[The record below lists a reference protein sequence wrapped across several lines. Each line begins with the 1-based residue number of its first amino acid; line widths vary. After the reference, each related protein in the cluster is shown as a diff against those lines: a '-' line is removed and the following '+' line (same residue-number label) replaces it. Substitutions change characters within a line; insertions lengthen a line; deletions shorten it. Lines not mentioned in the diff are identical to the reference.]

1 MIEMSADTVELFKAL
16 VAFQA
21 ECPSPTKSSVN
32 PHFKNRYAALDTVL
46 DTVKPFLA
54 KHGLSL
60 VQFPCGT
67 TPGMVGVVTQIN
79 HVSGQWMRCAF
90 SVNIT
95 KNDPQMAGSGIS
107 YARRY
112 AVLAALNL
120 AAEDDDGESA
130 TRDKPQAKQST
141 TDRLNAI
148 ASGGERAER
157 PLAGRGPVGGQA
169 PQTATVATGVKR
181 GGDPVPVAKVIESVG
196 AQTSEAETPEL
207 ARVRELADEAGLTV
221 ERIMTAPVRPKGDEP
236 TLTFG
241 KYKGRLVLDE
251 SIPAGY
257 YRWYAQQT
265 DFERSPVK
273 DWITYAIQQH
283 EWERGDA
290 Q

>member
-67 TPGMVGVVTQIN
+67 TPGMVGVVPQIN

-95 KNDPQMAGSGIS
+95 KQDPQMAGSGIS

-141 TDRLNAI
+141 EQRLNDL
-148 ASGGERAER
+148 ASGGQRAER
-157 PLAGRGPVGGQA
+157 TLANQARG
-169 PQTATVATGVKR
+169 QTSAVASR

-196 AQTSEAETPEL
+196 AQTPGDGAETRFDQRTGEVL
-207 ARVRELADEAGLTV
+207 KEAAEAGFTV
-221 ERIMTAPVRPKGDEP
+221 ERIMTAPVRPKGEEP

-241 KYKGRLVLDE
+241 KYKGRKVLDE
-251 SIPAGY
+251 TIPAGY
-257 YRWYAQQT
+257 YRWFAQQT
-265 DFERSPVK
+265 DYERSPIKSWV
-273 DWITYAIQQH
+273 DYAIQAH
-283 EWERGDA
+283 EWEKGEV
-290 Q
+290 